1 LEHGFEQSDFEP
13 CLFIK
18 NGIIYVVY
26 LDDTVFAR
34 ADGEEI
40 EKEIASLGVQS
51 NKISLSFQLQN
62 EGEVGNFLGIRFE
75 IRVLMSF
82 ISHSPV
88 LQKNHSG
95 TFM

>member
-1 LEHGFEQSDFEP
+1 LEHGFEQSDFNP

-34 ADGEEI
+34 ADGE
-40 EKEIASLGVQS
+40 EIASLGVQS